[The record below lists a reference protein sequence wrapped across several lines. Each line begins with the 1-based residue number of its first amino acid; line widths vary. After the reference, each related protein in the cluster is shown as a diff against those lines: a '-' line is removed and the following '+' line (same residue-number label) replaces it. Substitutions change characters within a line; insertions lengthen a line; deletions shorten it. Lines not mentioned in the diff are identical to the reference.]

1 MIEGHWNNAITHLY
15 HNSGYQ
21 FAIDPALNEQSA
33 RQNSAGADTDSTT
46 TDPQAVDRGVT
57 RGMGETVEG
66 GVDGL
71 DQLRLDARGKYE
83 KWCLNCKSW
92 VSLGS
97 SKGSECAFR
106 VTYSTFL
113 SPHTAI

>member
-1 MIEGHWNNAITHLY
+1 MIEGHQNNAITHLY

-46 TDPQAVDRGVT
+46 TDPQAVDRGHQ
-57 RGMGETVEG
+57 GNGETVEG